1 MTDVFIVTDFQE
13 KSLDDLIAEYSDS
26 MNCPEEK
33 VFSKYN
39 LTNQMI
45 LKFIFRICSIV
56 QFNHLRGYVMNYGG
70 ISSSNF
76 YISPEDDNL
85 LFDVQPTSQIS
96 LQIDSSDENEIFPK
110 ENLFDENDE
119 PGDIFSIG
127 VIFIQLATL
136 MKKKTIKH
144 LLLDDRKRLNQILQS
159 NSMDS
164 KLIQLIT
171 RMIKIKSNERPDF
184 DSIFKVLNEFTFE
197 REKKFLNDE
206 EEAETIFDHIE
217 IEKEYK
223 ILDIIIEKDDY
234 KEFFVERNAKKFIV
248 KKKFFSSSDA
258 DSAYLKFHKI
268 SRLESKNISKLHKFV
283 KDEKDMQTIIQ
294 IILKDYAGETL
305 FSQLQ
310 DRSTRQ
316 KFYTIQHSL
325 ILMNQMAF
333 LILLLQES
341 NLFLELGILNTKRL
355 MMKSPDLI
363 EFDIWTGYLDS
374 KQRDSFSYPEGE
386 VSEIKPN
393 KLTDIFSLGVI
404 FYEIVTLVKF

>member
-1 MTDVFIVTDFQE
+1 
-13 KSLDDLIAEYSDS
+13 
-26 MNCPEEK
+26 
-33 VFSKYN
+33 
-39 LTNQMI
+39 
-45 LKFIFRICSIV
+45 
-56 QFNHLRGYVMNYGG
+56 MNYGG

-76 YISPEDDNL
+76 YISLEDNL

-96 LQIDSSDENEIFPK
+96 LQIDSSVENEIFPK

-119 PGDIFSIG
+119 QGDIFSIG

-144 LLLDDRKRLNQILQS
+144 LLLDDRKRLSQILQS

-171 RMIKIKSNERPDF
+171 RMIKIKPNERPDF
-184 DSIFKVLNEFTFE
+184 ESIFKVLNEFTFE
-197 REKKFLNDE
+197 KEKKFLDDE
-206 EEAETIFDHIE
+206 EEREMIFDHIE
-217 IEKEYK
+217 IEQEYK
-223 ILDIIIEKDDY
+223 ILDIITEMDDY
-234 KEFFVERNAKKFIV
+234 KEFFVERNSKKFIV
-248 KKKFFSSSDA
+248 KKKIFSSSDA

-268 SRLESKNISKLHKFV
+268 SRLESKTIAKLYKFV

-305 FSQLQ
+305 FYQLQ
-310 DRSTRQ
+310 DRATRQ
-316 KFYTIQHSL
+316 KFYTSQHNL

-363 EFDIWTGYLDS
+363 EFDIWTGYLDAN
-374 KQRDSFSYPEGE
+374 QRDTLSYPEGA

-393 KLTDIFSLGVI
+393 KFTDIFSLGVI
-404 FYEIVTLVKF
+404 FYEIVTLVKLETYLIF

>member
-1 MTDVFIVTDFQE
+1 
-13 KSLDDLIAEYSDS
+13 
-26 MNCPEEK
+26 
-33 VFSKYN
+33 
-39 LTNQMI
+39 
-45 LKFIFRICSIV
+45 
-56 QFNHLRGYVMNYGG
+56 
-70 ISSSNF
+70 
-76 YISPEDDNL
+76 
-85 LFDVQPTSQIS
+85 
-96 LQIDSSDENEIFPK
+96 
-110 ENLFDENDE
+110 
-119 PGDIFSIG
+119 
-127 VIFIQLATL
+127 
-136 MKKKTIKH
+136 
-144 LLLDDRKRLNQILQS
+144 
-159 NSMDS
+159 
-164 KLIQLIT
+164 
-171 RMIKIKSNERPDF
+171 
-184 DSIFKVLNEFTFE
+184 
-197 REKKFLNDE
+197 
-206 EEAETIFDHIE
+206 
-217 IEKEYK
+217 
-223 ILDIIIEKDDY
+223 
-234 KEFFVERNAKKFIV
+234 
-248 KKKFFSSSDA
+248 
-258 DSAYLKFHKI
+258 
-268 SRLESKNISKLHKFV
+268 
-283 KDEKDMQTIIQ
+283 MQTIIQ